1 MDVRPR
7 GWVRLAFRVGAEA
20 TIDAD
25 RLRSAPLATGT
36 ARSPDVRVQRER
48 LAVGLAVKTL
58 DADGAVV
65 AALGVLDLGGA
76 RSRRTA
82 ARGSCCGVR
91 RGRS

>member
-36 ARSPDVRVQRER
+36 TRSPDVRVQRER

-65 AALGVLDLGGA
+65 AALGVLDL
-76 RSRRTA
+76 A
-82 ARGSCCGVR
+82 AREAGGPRLGGSAVA
-91 RGRS
+91 